1 VQQSQRLLDDLVGE
15 REQLVRH
22 TQAERLRG
30 LEIDDKLELGGPL
43 DASNEKAPAFNRG
56 LQPRAYIRPGD
67 W

>member
-1 VQQSQRLLDDLVGE
+1 MSGILR
-15 REQLVRH
+15 
-22 TQAERLRG
+22 AERLRG